1 MTYLDPHCLLHALN
15 FCNILFTCLAI
26 WDFSRCTPTVIL
38 MEGEGELPQLNR
50 GCWLYRTTNI
60 VRTFYDSDA
69 DIQYS
74 FNLIKEDAICGT
86 PQRSVRSPRTST
98 LGVKRIYEI
107 VAWQN
112 GRSDGSSCSQVLC
125 SIYHF
130 LLVIML
136 Y

>member
-98 LGVKRIYEI
+98 LGAKRIYEI
-107 VAWQN
+107 VCINIRFLQILL
-112 GRSDGSSCSQVLC
+112 SKFLMPVLQIHTFSS
-125 SIYHF
+125 H
-130 LLVIML
+130 
-136 Y
+136 